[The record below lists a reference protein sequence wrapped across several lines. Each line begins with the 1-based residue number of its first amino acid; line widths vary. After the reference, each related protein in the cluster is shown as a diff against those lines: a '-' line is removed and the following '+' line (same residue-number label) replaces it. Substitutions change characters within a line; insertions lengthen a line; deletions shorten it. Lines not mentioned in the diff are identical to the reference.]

1 MPTTVYLVTG
11 ANRSLG
17 SSLFLFYELLLTIHS
32 GLALVNE
39 IASRHSDV
47 AIFAGARNPDAA
59 ASLKEL
65 QVKYPG
71 KINVVKFVS
80 GDIGINYALVKVIEE
95 QYGYIDIVIAN
106 AGKRTV

>member
-1 MPTTVYLVTG
+1 M
-11 ANRSLG
+11 
-17 SSLFLFYELLLTIHS
+17 LLTIHP

-59 ASLKEL
+59 ISLKEL

-71 KINVVKFVS
+71 KIHIVKFVS
-80 GDIGINYALVKVIEE
+80 GDAEINYALAKVIEE
-95 QYGYIDIVIAN
+95 KYGYVDIVIPN
-106 AGKRTV
+106 AGKRPV